1 MPWKCKTSV
10 TQLKTFLE
18 VQVGLLKQHEGEREN
33 KKARTSLHRN
43 KCVNAHAAKF
53 IKKFDF

>member
-10 TQLKTFLE
+10 TQLETFLE
-18 VQVGLLKQHEGEREN
+18 VQIGLPKQHEGEREN
-33 KKARTSLHRN
+33 KKERISLHRN
-43 KCVNAHAAKF
+43 KYINVHATKF